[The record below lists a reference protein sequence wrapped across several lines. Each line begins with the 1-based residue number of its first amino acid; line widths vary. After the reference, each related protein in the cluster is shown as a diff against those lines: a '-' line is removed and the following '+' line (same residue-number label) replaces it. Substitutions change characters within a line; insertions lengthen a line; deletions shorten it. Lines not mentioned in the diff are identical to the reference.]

1 MRKTPFKTQGLDKY
15 VAQLERLGK
24 KTDTVI
30 SEAVYEMAK
39 VVADEVK
46 ANLIALPSVP
56 DTEGLKAFASEPQ
69 QKIPITKAQKWG
81 LVHSFGIASL
91 RNEGGFIHVKIGFDG
106 YNEVQTKTFPN
117 GQPNALI
124 ARSIES
130 GSSTREKTPFL
141 RPALA
146 AARKQAIEAARV
158 KFDEAIHD
166 TFE

>member
-1 MRKTPFKTQGLDKY
+1 MATFKTQGLDKY

-106 YNEVQTKTFPN
+106 YNEVKTKTFPK

>member
-1 MRKTPFKTQGLDKY
+1 MATFKTQGLDKY

-81 LVHSFGIASL
+81 LVNSFGIASL
-91 RNEGGFIHVKIGFDG
+91 RNEGGFVHVKIGFDG
-106 YNEVQTKTFPN
+106 YNEVKTKTFPN

>member
-1 MRKTPFKTQGLDKY
+1 MATFKTQGLDKY

-106 YNEVQTKTFPN
+106 YNEVQTKTFPK

>member
-1 MRKTPFKTQGLDKY
+1 MATFKTQGLDKY

-56 DTEGLKAFASEPQ
+56 DTEGLKAFASTPQ

-106 YNEVQTKTFPN
+106 YNEVQTKTFPK

-141 RPALA
+141 RLALA
-146 AARKQAIEAARV
+146 ASRKKGIEAARV

>member
-1 MRKTPFKTQGLDKY
+1 MATFKTQGLDKY

-106 YNEVQTKTFPN
+106 YNEVKTKTFPN
-117 GQPNALI
+117 HQRNG
-124 ARSIES
+124 S
-130 GSSTREKTPFL
+130 GN
-141 RPALA
+141 
-146 AARKQAIEAARV
+146 
-158 KFDEAIHD
+158 H
-166 TFE
+166 

>member
-1 MRKTPFKTQGLDKY
+1 MATFKTQGLDKY
-15 VAQLERLGK
+15 VAQLERLGN

-56 DTEGLKAFASEPQ
+56 DTEGLKAFASTPQ

-106 YNEVQTKTFPN
+106 YNEVQTKTFPK

>member
-1 MRKTPFKTQGLDKY
+1 MATFKTQGLDKY

-106 YNEVQTKTFPN
+106 YNEVKTKTFPN

-141 RPALA
+141 RLALA
-146 AARKQAIEAARV
+146 ASRKKGIEAARV

>member
-1 MRKTPFKTQGLDKY
+1 MATFKTQGLDKY

-30 SEAVYEMAK
+30 SEAVYEMTK

>member
-1 MRKTPFKTQGLDKY
+1 MATFKTQGLDKY

-56 DTEGLKAFASEPQ
+56 DTEGLKAFASTPQ

-91 RNEGGFIHVKIGFDG
+91 RNAGGFIHVKIGFDG
-106 YNEVQTKTFPN
+106 YNEVKTKTFPN

-158 KFDEAIHD
+158 KFDEAIYD

>member
-1 MRKTPFKTQGLDKY
+1 MATFKTQGLDKY

-24 KTDTVI
+24 KSDTVI

-106 YNEVQTKTFPN
+106 YNEVQTKTFPK

>member
-1 MRKTPFKTQGLDKY
+1 MATFKTQGLDKY

-106 YNEVQTKTFPN
+106 YNEVKTKTFPK

-141 RPALA
+141 RTALA
-146 AARKQAIEAARV
+146 ASRKKGIEAARL

>member
-1 MRKTPFKTQGLDKY
+1 MATFKTQGLDKY

-106 YNEVQTKTFPN
+106 YNEVKTKTFPN

-124 ARSIES
+124 ARIIES

-141 RPALA
+141 RLALA
-146 AARKQAIEAARV
+146 ASRKKGIEAARV

>member
-1 MRKTPFKTQGLDKY
+1 MATFKTQGLDKY

-91 RNEGGFIHVKIGFDG
+91 RNEGGFVHVKIGFDG
-106 YNEVQTKTFPN
+106 YNEVKTKTFPN

-158 KFDEAIHD
+158 KFDEAIND

>member
-1 MRKTPFKTQGLDKY
+1 MATFKTQGLDKY
-15 VAQLERLGK
+15 VAQVERLGK

>member
-1 MRKTPFKTQGLDKY
+1 MATFKTQGLDKY

-56 DTEGLKAFASEPQ
+56 DTEGLKAFASKPQ

-91 RNEGGFIHVKIGFDG
+91 RNEGGFIHVKIGFDR
-106 YNEVQTKTFPN
+106 YNEVKTKTFPK

>member
-1 MRKTPFKTQGLDKY
+1 MATFKTQGLDKY

-56 DTEGLKAFASEPQ
+56 DTEGLKAFASTPQ

-106 YNEVQTKTFPN
+106 YNEVKTKTFPN

-158 KFDEAIHD
+158 KFDESIHD

>member
-1 MRKTPFKTQGLDKY
+1 MATFKTQGLDKY
-15 VAQLERLGK
+15 VDQLERLGK

>member
-1 MRKTPFKTQGLDKY
+1 MATFKTQGLDKY

-30 SEAVYEMAK
+30 SEAVYEMVK

>member
-1 MRKTPFKTQGLDKY
+1 MATFKTQGLDKY

-30 SEAVYEMAK
+30 SEAVYEMTK

-91 RNEGGFIHVKIGFDG
+91 RNEGGFVHVKIGFDG
-106 YNEVQTKTFPN
+106 YNEVKTKTFPN

-146 AARKQAIEAARV
+146 AVRKQAIEAARV
-158 KFDEAIHD
+158 KFDEAIHN

>member
-1 MRKTPFKTQGLDKY
+1 MATFKTQGLDKY

-46 ANLIALPSVP
+46 ANLIALSSVP

>member
-1 MRKTPFKTQGLDKY
+1 MATFKTQGLDKY

-106 YNEVQTKTFPN
+106 YNEVKTKTFPN

-141 RPALA
+141 RLALA
-146 AARKQAIEAARV
+146 ASRKKAIEAARV

>member
-1 MRKTPFKTQGLDKY
+1 MATFKTEGLDKY

-106 YNEVQTKTFPN
+106 YNEVQTKTFPK

>member
-1 MRKTPFKTQGLDKY
+1 MATFKTQGLDKY

-81 LVHSFGIASL
+81 LVHSFGIAPL

-106 YNEVQTKTFPN
+106 YNEVKTKTFPN

-130 GSSTREKTPFL
+130 GSSMREKTPFL
-141 RPALA
+141 RLALA
-146 AARKQAIEAARV
+146 ASRKKGIEAARV

>member
-1 MRKTPFKTQGLDKY
+1 MATFKTQGLDKY

-106 YNEVQTKTFPN
+106 YNEVKTKTFPK
-117 GQPNALI
+117 GQPNVLI

>member
-1 MRKTPFKTQGLDKY
+1 MATFKTQGLDKY

-166 TFE
+166 TYE

>member
-1 MRKTPFKTQGLDKY
+1 MATFKTQGLDKY

-39 VVADEVK
+39 VVADEVN
-46 ANLIALPSVP
+46 ANLKALPSVP
-56 DTEGLKAFASEPQ
+56 DTEGLKAFASKPQ

-81 LVHSFGIASL
+81 LVHSFGIAGL
-91 RNEGGFIHVKIGFDG
+91 RNDYGFIHVKIGFDG
-106 YNEVQTKTFPN
+106 YNEVKTKTFPD

-141 RPALA
+141 RPALK
-146 AARKQAIEAARV
+146 AARKRAVKAAQA
-158 KFDEAIHD
+158 KFDEEIRD
-166 TFE
+166 FFE

>member
-1 MRKTPFKTQGLDKY
+1 MATFKTQGLDKY

-130 GSSTREKTPFL
+130 GSSTREKIPFL

>member
-1 MRKTPFKTQGLDKY
+1 M
-15 VAQLERLGK
+15 
-24 KTDTVI
+24 
-30 SEAVYEMAK
+30 
-39 VVADEVK
+39 K

-56 DTEGLKAFASEPQ
+56 DTEGLKAFAFKPQ

-117 GQPNALI
+117 GQPNVLI

>member
-1 MRKTPFKTQGLDKY
+1 MATFKTQGLDKY

-56 DTEGLKAFASEPQ
+56 DTEGLKAFASTPQ

-106 YNEVQTKTFPN
+106 YNEVKTKTFPN

>member
-1 MRKTPFKTQGLDKY
+1 MATFKTQGLDKY

-30 SEAVYEMAK
+30 GEAVYEMAK

-106 YNEVQTKTFPN
+106 YNEVKTKTFPN

>member
-1 MRKTPFKTQGLDKY
+1 MATFKTQGLDKY

-56 DTEGLKAFASEPQ
+56 DTEGLKAFASTPQ

-81 LVHSFGIASL
+81 LVRSFGIASL

-106 YNEVQTKTFPN
+106 YNEVKTKTFPN

>member
-1 MRKTPFKTQGLDKY
+1 MATFKTQGLDKY

-141 RPALA
+141 RCALA

>member
-1 MRKTPFKTQGLDKY
+1 MATFKTQGLDKY

-91 RNEGGFIHVKIGFDG
+91 RNKGGFIHVKIGFDG

>member
-1 MRKTPFKTQGLDKY
+1 MATFKTQGLDKY

-146 AARKQAIEAARV
+146 AVRKQAIEAARV

>member
-1 MRKTPFKTQGLDKY
+1 MATFKTQGLDKY
-15 VAQLERLGK
+15 VAQLEQLGK

-106 YNEVQTKTFPN
+106 YNEVKTKTFPN

>member
-1 MRKTPFKTQGLDKY
+1 MATFKTQGLDKY

-56 DTEGLKAFASEPQ
+56 DTEGLKAFASTPQ

-106 YNEVQTKTFPN
+106 YNEVQTKTFPK